1 MAFPAVDSAA
11 ARVKA
16 EAENNMERISS
27 LPREGYKKIVADQGL
42 IFHTNTDGSRYWSE
56 EAYYLFT
63 TAEIERLHEAARE
76 LHQMFLAAAEHVVN
90 IGSAALG
97 RLGLPAVLHAPILR
111 SWQDDQWE
119 FYGRFDLTLDA
130 AGTPKLIEYNAD
142 TPTGLLEAAV
152 IQWYWKEDC
161 FPHLDQ
167 YNRIHEALIERWRA
181 LVDRGQIQPAQVL
194 HLTATAKHPEDR
206 MTTGYVAQLAET
218 AGLKTRYLPV
228 NQIGWD
234 KGRRQFV
241 DLERQGIRQ
250 MFKLYP
256 WEWLAE
262 GEFAA
267 HLAEVNWMVLEPA
280 WKAILASKRLLLVL
294 QELYPNH
301 PYLLRVAEQPCFAH
315 EVRKPI
321 FGREGANV
329 RIFQSGRE
337 TESRMG
343 GYGDNPVI
351 YQEFCPLIR
360 AGNYHAQCGVWMAGP
375 DPVGMGIREDSREIL
390 GNTSQFVPHAIG

>member
-1 MAFPAVDSAA
+1 MV
-11 ARVKA
+11 VA
-16 EAENNMERISS
+16 EAENKMERISC

-42 IFHTNTDGSRYWSE
+42 IFHTNEDGSRYWSE
-56 EAYYLFT
+56 EAYYRFT
-63 TAEIERLHEAARE
+63 VAEVDRLHEAARE
-76 LHQMFLAAAEHVVN
+76 LHQMFLAAAAHV
-90 IGSAALG
+90 IKGGPAALN
-97 RLGLPAVLHAPILR
+97 RLGLPAVLHAPILQ
-111 SWQDDQWE
+111 SWDDDAWE
-119 FYGRFDLTLDA
+119 FYGRFDLTFSAL
-130 AGTPKLIEYNAD
+130 GTPKLIEYNAD

-161 FPHLDQ
+161 LPHLDQ
-167 YNRIHEALIERWRA
+167 YNRIHEALIERWQA
-181 LVDRGQIQPAQVL
+181 LMDREQINRDHLL

-206 MTTGYVAQLAET
+206 MTTGYVAQLAES

-241 DLERQGIRQ
+241 DLEGEIIRQ

-262 GEFAA
+262 GEFAVY
-267 HLAEVNWMVLEPA
+267 LREVKWRVLEPA

-301 PYLLRVAEQPCFAH
+301 PYLLGVAERPSFRH
-315 EVRKPI
+315 EVCKPI

-329 RIFQSGRE
+329 RIYKSGQE
-337 TESRMG
+337 TESRLG
-343 GYGDNPVI
+343 GCGNDPVI
-351 YQEFCPLIR
+351 YQEFCPLLR
-360 AGNYHAQCGVWMAGP
+360 TGDYYAQCGVWMAGP

-390 GNTSQFVPHAIG
+390 GNTSKFVPHVIG